1 MKAVIMAGG
10 EGTRLRP
17 LTCGMP
23 KPMIPVANRP
33 VMEHIIEL
41 LKKYNIDDIAV
52 TLYYMPEIIKEY
64 FQDGRQFGVN
74 LNYFIEEKP
83 LGTAGSVKNAE
94 ELLTDTFIVISGD
107 ALTDI
112 DLAKAVD
119 FHNKKG
125 SMATLILKKVDVPL
139 EYGVVVTDSDGK
151 ILRFLEKPGWGEVF
165 SNTVNTGIYIL
176 SPEIFKLYTKGE
188 VFDFSNDLFPMIL
201 QNKLPMYGVV
211 SNEYWC
217 DIGDLMAYMS
227 SHNDVMDEKI
237 KLNIKGTRQTQG
249 QAKNI
254 WIGENVMIGKDVLM
268 EGPAIIGD
276 NCSIGDGCIIGPYT
290 VIGDGNRISE
300 RCGLKRSIIW
310 RSNVIQKNVQ
320 LRGSIICDRTIIKD
334 NVSTF
339 EESVIGSGTVID
351 SNATVRQGIK
361 IWPNKEIES
370 RSEVSSNLVWG
381 SRYIQNI
388 FGQKGLA
395 GEINVDITPEFAT
408 KLGAAWGSIIK
419 NAKKIGISCDGTNT
433 ASMIKMAF
441 TAGVLSS
448 GLKVWDI
455 GETLIPVTRNA
466 IRFYGLDGGLHIGTF
481 SDDRNKLFI
490 EFTDRHGCNID
501 RQMERKIENA
511 FIREDFVR
519 SEACNIRGIT
529 QIKDYD
535 KVYTR
540 NILNQLR
547 ASLFHSKVLIAC
559 ENNEFRSL
567 IDNIMQD
574 MGCKYN
580 FYDSNLND
588 DTNISRV
595 MIQDSYD
602 IGFKVDD
609 ECEEIMLFDDTG
621 KKVEKNQYSVLSAYI
636 SMKNVDHGNLSLN
649 NRIVSPVYESGEI
662 ENMAIN
668 NALSIKK
675 TKTSVSEIMKA
686 IIEEDE
692 KRIDFDEQFIMRFDA
707 PGAIVKILDF
717 MAVNDLKISKI
728 ISELPQSFMKEREVA
743 CGWNMKGK
751 VIKEIMHDNR
761 GNPLE
766 TIEGVKVKFPKG
778 WVLVLPDAERPVC
791 RIIAEGFNE
800 ETAAEL
806 TDFYTKKITQIT
818 NNKN

>member
-52 TLYYMPEIIKEY
+52 TLYYMPEIIKEH

-74 LNYFIEEKP
+74 LNYLIEEKP

-165 SNTVNTGIYIL
+165 SDTVNTGIYIL

-201 QNKLPMYGVV
+201 RNKLPMYGVV

-217 DIGDLMAYMS
+217 DIGDLTAYMS

-237 KLNIKGTRQTQG
+237 KLNIKGKKQTQV
-249 QAKNI
+249 QNI
-254 WIGENVMIGKDVLM
+254 WIGENVTIGKDVLM

-290 VIGDGNRISE
+290 VIGNGNWISE

-339 EESVIGSGTVID
+339 EESVIGSRTVID
-351 SNATVRQGIK
+351 PNATVRQGIK

-535 KVYTR
+535 KVY
-540 NILNQLR
+540 
-547 ASLFHSKVLIAC
+547 
-559 ENNEFRSL
+559 
-567 IDNIMQD
+567 
-574 MGCKYN
+574 
-580 FYDSNLND
+580 
-588 DTNISRV
+588 
-595 MIQDSYD
+595 
-602 IGFKVDD
+602 
-609 ECEEIMLFDDTG
+609 
-621 KKVEKNQYSVLSAYI
+621 
-636 SMKNVDHGNLSLN
+636 
-649 NRIVSPVYESGEI
+649 
-662 ENMAIN
+662 
-668 NALSIKK
+668 
-675 TKTSVSEIMKA
+675 
-686 IIEEDE
+686 
-692 KRIDFDEQFIMRFDA
+692 
-707 PGAIVKILDF
+707 
-717 MAVNDLKISKI
+717 
-728 ISELPQSFMKEREVA
+728 
-743 CGWNMKGK
+743 
-751 VIKEIMHDNR
+751 
-761 GNPLE
+761 
-766 TIEGVKVKFPKG
+766 
-778 WVLVLPDAERPVC
+778 
-791 RIIAEGFNE
+791 
-800 ETAAEL
+800 
-806 TDFYTKKITQIT
+806 
-818 NNKN
+818 